1 MTSPA
6 FGTGRRKRRKPFLLY
21 WWTRSS
27 FRGSGRPMI
36 RIASNGH
43 LWTHMLQAIQVS
55 SLIVAFPVSLSS
67 QMTSVPV
74 RCGGQNV
81 MHSRLQRF
89 GWQRSLKTT
98 AIRLEGFGLKAGYLN
113 VRWGAFGPPR
123 WRTTKGPTIWAP
135 QKALYTKKYNVKK
148 APKVSG
154 PP

>member
-1 MTSPA
+1 N
-6 FGTGRRKRRKPFLLY
+6 PFLLY

-43 LWTHMLQAIQVS
+43 FFTHIPQLMHVS
-55 SLIVAFPVSLSS
+55 SLMAALPVSLSI

-81 MHSRLQRF
+81 MHSRLQRL

-98 AIRLEGFGLKAGYLN
+98 AMRMEAFALEADYIN
-113 VRWGAFGPPR
+113 VRNRETAGGRALR
-123 WRTTKGPTIWAP
+123 RRT
-135 QKALYTKKYNVKK
+135 
-148 APKVSG
+148 
-154 PP
+154 